1 MQGEKADHFMA
12 DDESFALLRMIE

>member
-12 DDESFALLRMIE
+12 DDESFALLRMIV